1 MQSRRALEH
10 NIGHERPSGRIHT
23 EKYSSTYCIA
33 FVNNQRTRRLQD
45 PRTEALMARPCHF
58 LHVGEAETRAIE
70 HENENP
76 DNKATKML
84 TAALLT
90 FALLISGLRAEQQI
104 QQTRELTIEKIL
116 HTAVSTSTYTVVV
129 YPTCTTSVAGVSAC
143 RDAHVPNLSH
153 MIHPE
158 ASRAP
163 LRGSV
168 TAVPA
173 QDGSESS
180 TYEVAEVVMPS
191 CDCPAPGD
199 AASSSFRS
207 ARLLQDQVIT
217 IRSTTV
223 LTHDVLVTSTDHATT
238 VSITYNGCVPPDAP
252 ATATCD
258 A

>member
-1 MQSRRALEH
+1 
-10 NIGHERPSGRIHT
+10 
-23 EKYSSTYCIA
+23 
-33 FVNNQRTRRLQD
+33 
-45 PRTEALMARPCHF
+45 
-58 LHVGEAETRAIE
+58 
-70 HENENP
+70 
-76 DNKATKML
+76 ML
-84 TAALLT
+84 TSTRSAAALLLALALAL
-90 FALLISGLRAEQQI
+90 ALLTPSLQAEQDERQQV
-104 QQTRELTIEKIL
+104 QQTREFTIEKVL

-143 RDAHVPNLSH
+143 PSADVPSLSP

-158 ASRAP
+158 ATRAP
-163 LRGSV
+163 LRGSL
-168 TAVPA
+168 TAPPA

-191 CDCPAPGD
+191 CDCSSPGD
-199 AASSSFRS
+199 AADGSSFRS

-223 LTHDVLVTSTDHATT
+223 LTHGVLVTSTDRATT

>member
-1 MQSRRALEH
+1 
-10 NIGHERPSGRIHT
+10 
-23 EKYSSTYCIA
+23 
-33 FVNNQRTRRLQD
+33 
-45 PRTEALMARPCHF
+45 
-58 LHVGEAETRAIE
+58 
-70 HENENP
+70 
-76 DNKATKML
+76 ML
-84 TAALLT
+84 TSTHFAAALLLT
-90 FALLISGLRAEQQI
+90 LALLTPGLRAEQEALRQS
-104 QQTRELTIEKIL
+104 QQTRELTLEKVL

-168 TAVPA
+168 TALPA

-191 CDCPAPGD
+191 CDCPALGD
-199 AASSSFRS
+199 APGSSFRS

-258 A
+258 S

>member
-1 MQSRRALEH
+1 MALGTMLSPM
-10 NIGHERPSGRIHT
+10 GHLS
-23 EKYSSTYCIA
+23 
-33 FVNNQRTRRLQD
+33 
-45 PRTEALMARPCHF
+45 RPCHF

-84 TAALLT
+84 TVARSAALLT
-90 FALLISGLRAEQQI
+90 LALLTSGLRAEQEDLQQI

-168 TAVPA
+168 TALPA

-191 CDCPAPGD
+191 CDCPALGD
-199 AASSSFRS
+199 APSSSFRS